1 MAKLIV
7 FVAILAGLLA
17 LAQAS
22 RFTITTT
29 VDEEDFELDFDNPY
43 GGQSRRCQRQ
53 IQQQRQQIR
62 RCQQY
67 LSPRR
72 GPSDE
77 MDATIKQYGQGQQGQ
92 KQQQLQECCQGL
104 RNLENRCQCQGV
116 REAVRRALEQ
126 LGQGQQGP
134 QGQKEVQQ
142 IKEAARY
149 LPQQCRLEIQQ
160 CPV

>member
-7 FVAILAGLLA
+7 FAAILVALLA

-29 VDEEDFELDFDNPY
+29 VDEEDLDLDLDNPY
-43 GGQSRRCQRQ
+43 GGQSRRCQLQ
-53 IQQQRQQIR
+53 ILQQLQKIR

-67 LSPRR
+67 LSTRR
-72 GPSDE
+72 GQSEE
-77 MDATIKQYGQGQQGQ
+77 MDATIEQYGEGQQGQ

-104 RNLENRCQCQGV
+104 RNLENRCQCQGI

-126 LGQGQQGP
+126 LGQGQQGS
-134 QGQKEVQQ
+134 KEVQQ
-142 IKEAARY
+142 IMEAARY
-149 LPQQCRLEIQQ
+149 LPRQCQLKIQQ